1 MGCSPLWMQRTIP
14 RARVTLPRWLF
25 TVVAL
30 AGLAS
35 ARTGLAQGTDP
46 ALTPP
51 HVLTEAPAKYPEGA
65 TGAADVTLEIV
76 VSENGGVT
84 DVTVIEGT
92 EPFAAAAVESARGY
106 RFEPARRADKP
117 VRARIRVVVSFTPP
131 PPPRRSLP
139 IPEEEPTTA
148 PAKAAAP
155 QPVQE
160 VLVLGRKEPKTP
172 TEHRMGRAEMR
183 VVPGAF
189 GDPFRALDVLPTL
202 VPIVSGLPYFYI
214 RGAPPS
220 AVGYYVDEV
229 RVPYL
234 FHFALGPAVI
244 QPALIEEVALHPA
257 AFPGRYGRY
266 AGGIVAGTTR
276 DPAKELY
283 GEAQI
288 RIFDAGAYVE
298 APFAGGRGSAGVGG
312 RYAYP
317 GPILSLIVPEV
328 TINYRDYNARAS
340 YDLSDRWRA
349 TVFTFGS
356 FDYAS
361 EREDG
366 VEDVLFASEF
376 HRLDV
381 RLDHRGAD
389 GSVSRVATTLGL
401 DRTRLEDS
409 RFAQSLL
416 TGVRGRHQ
424 RRLGRFVDVE
434 VGADA
439 LAEHY
444 SGELPSPFSVSRED
458 YEAAQTLFS
467 PRTDTATGA
476 WVSATYRPAE
486 GWDLTATMRGDVFT
500 SDGKVI
506 VGPSPRTSMRVPLT
520 SKIAFLGALG
530 VAPQP
535 PAFAIPIP
543 AVGYRGLPGGLAF
556 GYQKSAG
563 FDVKLPLKFGL
574 KAVGFHHTYFNMRDF
589 AQDRGNLDFDDDT
602 QLRTNA
608 PTQSFGLEVFLS
620 RKLSERFAAFMS
632 LNVSRAQLGSNRFT
646 KASVS
651 PFDRTYV
658 AQVGGVV
665 DLGRNW
671 RVSSRFL
678 TYRGWPT
685 DPPLALQ
692 TTNDRLPPFYRVDL
706 RIEKRWIWREHR
718 YIGLVLEGLNV
729 TASKEIL
736 SRSCI
741 PNGECVNEDFG
752 PLTIPSIGVEG
763 AL

>member
-1 MGCSPLWMQRTIP
+1 MT
-14 RARVTLPRWLF
+14 AARWLYAL
-25 TVVAL
+25 VVL
-30 AGLAS
+30 ACVTT
-35 ARTGLAQGTDP
+35 ARAGLAQGTDP
-46 ALTPP
+46 TLTPP
-51 HVLTEAPAKYPEGA
+51 QVIAEAPATYPEGA
-65 TGAADVTLEIV
+65 TEVAEVLLEVV
-76 VSENGGVT
+76 VSENGGVN
-84 DVTVIEGT
+84 DVRLIEGA
-92 EPFAAAAVESARGY
+92 EPFASKAIESVRGY
-106 RFEPARRADKP
+106 RFEPARRAGKP
-117 VRARIRVVVSFTPP
+117 VRARIRVLIAFTPP

-139 IPEEEPTTA
+139 APEEPPPAEPTK
-148 PAKAAAP
+148 PGEAAAP
-155 QPVQE
+155 PRPVQE
-160 VLVLGRKEPKTP
+160 VFVLGRKEPKTP

-189 GDPFRALDVLPTL
+189 GDPFRALDVLPSV

-234 FHFALGPAVI
+234 FHFALGPSVI

-283 GEAQI
+283 GEAQV
-288 RIFDAGAYVE
+288 RLFDAGAYVE
-298 APFAGGRGSAGVGG
+298 APFAGGRGSAGIGG

-317 GPILSLIVPEV
+317 GLLLSLVAPEI

-349 TVFTFGS
+349 SVFTFGS

-361 EREDG
+361 EIEDG
-366 VEDVLFASEF
+366 VENVIFASEF
-376 HRLDV
+376 HRLDM
-381 RLDHRGAD
+381 RLDHRG
-389 GSVSRVATTLGL
+389 GNRSVSRIAATVGL
-401 DRTRLEDS
+401 DRTRLEDA
-409 RFAQSLL
+409 RFAQNIL

-424 RRLGRFVDVE
+424 RRITRDVDLE

-444 SGELPSPFSVSRED
+444 SGDLPSPFAVSRRTYE
-458 YEAAQTLFS
+458 EAAALFS

-476 WVSATYRPAE
+476 WISATYRPAE

-500 SDGKVI
+500 SDGKAI
-506 VGPSPRTSMRVPLT
+506 VGPSPRASMRVPLT
-520 SKIAFLGALG
+520 PKVAFLGALG

-535 PAFAIPIP
+535 PAFAIPVP
-543 AVGYRGLPGGLAF
+543 AVGYRGLPGGLGF

-563 FDVKLPLKFGL
+563 FELKLPWRFTLKTI
-574 KAVGFHHTYFNMRDF
+574 GFHHSYFNMRDF
-589 AQDRGNLDFDDDT
+589 AQDRGSVDFDDV
-602 QLRTNA
+602 QLQTTS
-608 PTQSFGLEVFLS
+608 PTQAFGLEIFLS
-620 RKLSERFAAFMS
+620 RKLSERFAAFAS
-632 LNVSRAQLGSNRFT
+632 LNVSRSQLGSSRST
-646 KASVS
+646 KARVS

-671 RVSSRFL
+671 RASSRFL

-685 DPPLALQ
+685 DPPLAIEPAGG
-692 TTNDRLPPFYRVDL
+692 RLPPFYRVDL
-706 RIEKRWIWREHR
+706 RIEKRWVWRDHR
-718 YIGLVLEGLNV
+718 YLGLVFEGLNV
-729 TASKEIL
+729 TANKEIL
-736 SRSCI
+736 SRTCA
-741 PNGECVNEDFG
+741 PDGTCDDEKFG
-752 PLTIPSIGVEG
+752 PLVIPSIGVEG